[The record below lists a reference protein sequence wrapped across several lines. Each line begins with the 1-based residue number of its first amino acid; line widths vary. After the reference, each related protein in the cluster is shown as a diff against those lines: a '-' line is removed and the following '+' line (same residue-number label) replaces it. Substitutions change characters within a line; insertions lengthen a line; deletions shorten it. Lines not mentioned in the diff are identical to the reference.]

1 MDKTQILSAFNTH
14 FLEFIADVQR
24 VFPQDKDIAT
34 ALNSIQLAKKM
45 NPRLIIMAFK
55 EHFATKY
62 RAEILAGDLDF
73 FINNDYNKD
82 LSEIKLGPI
91 GSPSVILEKID
102 CLREPVKQMPAEE
115 QQKVIKYLQ
124 NLTKL
129 CDLYN

>member
-82 LSEIKLGPI
+82 LS
-91 GSPSVILEKID
+91 
-102 CLREPVKQMPAEE
+102 
-115 QQKVIKYLQ
+115 
-124 NLTKL
+124 
-129 CDLYN
+129 